1 MSVFEQHEAKPERN
15 VGQRIE
21 KRPVMRY
28 STALSGLL
36 NAARIAFAT

>member
-1 MSVFEQHEAKPERN
+1 MECGTKGKGGRTED
-15 VGQRIE
+15 
-21 KRPVMRY
+21 RPVMRY